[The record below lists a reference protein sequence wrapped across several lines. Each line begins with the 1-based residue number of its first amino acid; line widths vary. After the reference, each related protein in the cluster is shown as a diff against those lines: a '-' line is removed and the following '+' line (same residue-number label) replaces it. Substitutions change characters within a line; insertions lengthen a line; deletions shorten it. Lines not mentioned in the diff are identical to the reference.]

1 MSDDDWEDDI
11 VRALRSLTTDES
23 ASLEI
28 VLIDAVA
35 EWLLSGANPGEAY
48 DEGHAGHLVSTLFT
62 ALDTART
69 FQPQQQPPV
78 TDEIKHARTKVVE
91 GAHEL
96 AKAGG
101 DGIQLIVSRL
111 IPALIAELQNNAGE
125 RGKQAHGVF
134 GYLLYALAIGTGE
147 QQDAS
152 VMDGLTAA
160 FVAWDAVLREG
171 YIVPWRPRPATP
183 ST

>member
-35 EWLLSGANPGEAY
+35 EWLLSGANPGEGY

-78 TDEIKHARTKVVE
+78 TDEIAHARTKVVE

-147 QQDAS
+147 EQDAS

-171 YIVPWRPRPATP
+171 YVVPWRPRPATP

>member
-1 MSDDDWEDDI
+1 MSDGADWEDDI

-35 EWLLSGANPGEAY
+35 EWLLSGANPGEGY
-48 DEGHAGHLVSTLFT
+48 DEGHAGHLISTLFT

-69 FQPQQQPPV
+69 FQPQQQPDA
-78 TDEIKHARTKVVE
+78 TAEIAHARVQVVD
-91 GAHEL
+91 GAHQL
-96 AKAGG
+96 ATTAGVS
-101 DGIQLIVSRL
+101 LIVSRL
-111 IPALIAELQNNAGE
+111 MPALMAELQNNVGE
-125 RGKQAHGVF
+125 RGKQAHGIF

-147 QQDAS
+147 EQDPT

-160 FVAWDAVLREG
+160 FVAWDAVLRGG
-171 YIVPWRPRPATP
+171 YVVPWRPRPAT
-183 ST
+183 T